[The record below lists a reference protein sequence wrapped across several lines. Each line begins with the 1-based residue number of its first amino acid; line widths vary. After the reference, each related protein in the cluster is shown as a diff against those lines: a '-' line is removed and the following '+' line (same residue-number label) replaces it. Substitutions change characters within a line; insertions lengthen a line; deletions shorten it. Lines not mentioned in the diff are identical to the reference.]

1 MNVPTSSEK
10 IAAIIDTAN
19 KAQVLSDNQ
28 ISAIEDQIGSLG
40 GGSGDFAEALK
51 QFRRALAHHR
61 LRNVGADP
69 DSIRLAFAHV
79 HESWQSVA
87 SGLRESAGAME
98 VA

>member
-1 MNVPTSSEK
+1 MNVPTTLESIGS
-10 IAAIIDTAN
+10 ILDAACEL
-19 KAQVLSDNQ
+19 QVLSDEQ
-28 ISAIEDQIGSLG
+28 ISDIEELAYSLG
-40 GGSGDFAEALK
+40 EFPGELAEALK

-61 LRNVGADP
+61 LRNVGTDA

-79 HESWQSVA
+79 HESWEAVA